1 MQNCKKGLAFHQQF
15 SNGIINFESLC
26 KEEDETTN
34 VEDLLETLLNEEN
47 NETEDVLET
56 LKKEENNETEDLLE
70 TLFKEENH
78 KTTGNDEE
86 QPQVRNSF

>member
-1 MQNCKKGLAFHQQF
+1 M
-15 SNGIINFESLC
+15 
-26 KEEDETTN
+26 
-34 VEDLLETLLNEEN
+34 LNEKN
-47 NETEDVLET
+47 NETEDVLNT
-56 LKKEENNETEDLLE
+56 LNKEENNETEDLLE

>member
-1 MQNCKKGLAFHQQF
+1 M
-15 SNGIINFESLC
+15 
-26 KEEDETTN
+26 
-34 VEDLLETLLNEEN
+34 LNEEN
-47 NETEDVLET
+47 NETEDVLEK
-56 LKKEENNETEDLLE
+56 LNKEENNDTEDLLE

>member
-1 MQNCKKGLAFHQQF
+1 M
-15 SNGIINFESLC
+15 
-26 KEEDETTN
+26 
-34 VEDLLETLLNEEN
+34 LNEEN